1 MSLCDPLVQI
11 LTRPKSN
18 INFKLDPKV
27 VVDVDKGF
35 EVSQKKQEL
44 NSLMIMQGGA
54 PIDLKE
60 MHPTINDLPR
70 YIDITGRSPEEIDAF
85 KTKLLTQIDAKC
97 EIQTKNEPPK
107 ILTGGKSRYKKKKR
121 TIKKRKSY
129 RKQKKGK
136 YNRTKSRK

>member
-1 MSLCDPLVQI
+1 MKKCRHCKI
-11 LTRPKSN
+11 ELT
-18 INFKLDPKV
+18 
-27 VVDVDKGF
+27 
-35 EVSQKKQEL
+35 
-44 NSLMIMQGGA
+44 

>member
-1 MSLCDPLVQI
+1 MSLCEPLVQI

-35 EVSQKKQEL
+35 EVSQKKQEI
-44 NSLMIMQGGA
+44 NSLMIMEGGA
-54 PIDLKE
+54 SIDLKE
-60 MHPTINDLPR
+60 MHPTIKDLPR

-85 KTKLLTQIDAKC
+85 TTKLLTQIDAKC

-107 ILTGGKSRYKKKKR
+107 ILTGGKNRHKKKKR

-129 RKQKKGK
+129 RKYKKGK